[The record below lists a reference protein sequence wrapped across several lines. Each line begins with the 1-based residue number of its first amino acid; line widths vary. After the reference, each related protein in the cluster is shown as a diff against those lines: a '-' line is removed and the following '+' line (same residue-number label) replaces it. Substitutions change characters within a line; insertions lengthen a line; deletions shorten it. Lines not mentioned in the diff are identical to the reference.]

1 MLFGGECVSPVL
13 WHSSMVQLYWWR
25 NDMFAGAHDEINPGL
40 LLEGEACRIRVG
52 SENHIS

>member
-1 MLFGGECVSPVL
+1 
-13 WHSSMVQLYWWR
+13 
-25 NDMFAGAHDEINPGL
+25 MFAGAHDEINPGL